1 MCSCHFSFRC
11 FPWYIYLP
19 SASMSQ
25 SLKTAFDSVMR
36 GYKNYQKAETPN
48 WMTNAHWILWSL
60 SLTGQ
65 GEEKATSSI
74 SEQLDTVR
82 THPVPSYKPTLF
94 PWWSTNP
101 IPAERAPLPW
111 WMWDWA
117 GDKKGLQQFG
127 VTALCCTMPRGTG
140 TFVWPPAECMTCALL
155 PWHSAM
161 RHRDWGMGNPL
172 WPSAQ
177 PSTQPN

>member
-19 SASMSQ
+19 SASTSQ

-36 GYKNYQKAETPN
+36 GYKKLPESWLLIEWQMPTGSSGVWA
-48 WMTNAHWILWSL
+48 S
-60 SLTGQ
+60 SGQ

-74 SEQLDTVR
+74 SEQLDTVM

-140 TFVWPPAECMTCALL
+140 TFVWPPAECMTHCSAPLAQCNEAQRLRHGKPLVALS
-155 PWHSAM
+155 SALY
-161 RHRDWGMGNPL
+161 P
-172 WPSAQ
+172 A
-177 PSTQPN
+177 